1 MLVAT
6 GCGMVDMVLS
16 MGGRTRWNLYNVL
29 AALSTMVVLD
39 VILIPRLGATGAAL
53 GLAAA
58 ILVNNLVP
66 LAQIWCTLGVH
77 PFGRPTRHAAAL
89 ALGTCGVPPLLTTA
103 AGAAPAAV
111 TAASAAGAICFLAGA
126 YQLRRP
132 LNLHLL
138 RGNR

>member
-1 MLVAT
+1 
-6 GCGMVDMVLS
+6 
-16 MGGRTRWNLYNVL
+16 
-29 AALSTMVVLD
+29 
-39 VILIPRLGATGAAL
+39 LGATGAAL

-58 ILVNNLVP
+58 VLVNNLVP

-89 ALGTCGVPPLLTTA
+89 ALGTCGVPPLLTKA
-103 AGAAPAAV
+103 AGAAPMTV
-111 TAASAAGAICFLAGA
+111 TAASVAGAICFLAGA
-126 YQLRRP
+126 YQFRRP